1 MKLIVKRI
9 IASCIAAALAC
20 SAIALDMPVKSIGGK
35 KYFYYK
41 IKKNESLY
49 GISKAI
55 GISTTDI
62 VKYNPDA
69 AGRLKKDKYLYFPYD
84 DFAAEESAGDDETER
99 ITEQVVNDTVPP
111 RISLILPFGLAS
123 DEKTRTNSL
132 ALDFYKGFLLAADT
146 LKNREGKI
154 DIYAIDSEEPGKTFE
169 NILADSAVIN
179 SSVIIVPDN
188 IDDIRTAALAMNGK
202 KTKVLNVFNVPDSLY
217 LSEPSLIQ
225 GNIPQHAMYKLAVQ
239 GMMEQWPDAV
249 PVVLRNIH
257 GRNEKEAFVTY
268 MTTAYNKKGIQP
280 ITIEYDGSLLSSN
293 LEQIPLIAGSKYVF
307 VSSSGS
313 LVEFNKF
320 AFVLKAFKDRVT
332 AKAEGDYTVNP
343 VEIGILGY
351 PDWTVFRG
359 DALDTMHRLNVCVY
373 SRFFDDFNSFDVKC
387 LNDAFSN
394 WYGEEIMESV
404 PSQALL
410 GYDFGCYI
418 IKNIHYHNGEFCP
431 VSKDIFRGLQS
442 AFYFES
448 AGKGYCNDALYFI
461 NYGSDNAVNARVLC
475 DYGN

>member
-1 MKLIVKRI
+1 MKFIAKQIL
-9 IASCIAAALAC
+9 ASCIAAALAC
-20 SAIALDMPVKSIGGK
+20 SAMALDLPVKTIGGK

-49 GISKAI
+49 GISKET

-84 DFAAEESAGDDETER
+84 DFATDETDQDAEL
-99 ITEQVVNDTVPP
+99 TVAQAPQEELAP

-123 DEKTRTNSL
+123 AEKSRTNNL

-154 DIYAIDSEEPGKTFE
+154 DIYAFDSEEPGKTFE
-169 NILADSAVIN
+169 SILADSAVMN

-188 IDDIRTAALAMNGK
+188 AAYIKTAALAMNGK
-202 KTKVLNVFNVPDSLY
+202 KPKVLNVFNVPDSLY
-217 LSEPSLIQ
+217 LTEESLIQ

-249 PVVLRNIH
+249 PVVLRNLQ

-268 MTTAYNKKGIQP
+268 MTSAYNEKGVQP
-280 ITIEYDGSLLSSN
+280 IVIEYDGSLLTSN
-293 LEQIPLIAGSKYVF
+293 LEQIPLVPGSKYVF
-307 VSSSGS
+307 VPSSGS
-313 LVEFNKF
+313 LAEFNKF

-332 AKAEGDYTVNP
+332 AEAESDYSVEP

-359 DALDTMHRLNVCVY
+359 DALETMHRLNVCVY
-373 SRFFDDFNSFDVKC
+373 SRFFDNFNSFDVKC
-387 LNDAFSN
+387 LNDAFTS

-418 IKNIHYHNGEFCP
+418 IKNIHYHSGEFTP
-431 VSKDIFRGLQS
+431 ASGDIFRGLQS

-461 NYGSDNAVNARVLC
+461 NYGSGNAVNARVLC